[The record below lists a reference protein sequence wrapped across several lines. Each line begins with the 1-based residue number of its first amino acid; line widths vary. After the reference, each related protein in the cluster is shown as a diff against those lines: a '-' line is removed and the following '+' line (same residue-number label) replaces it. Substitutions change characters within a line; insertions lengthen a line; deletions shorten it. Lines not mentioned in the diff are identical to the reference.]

1 MTILLRSTLFN
12 IAFYVNSAA
21 WVLLCLPLIA
31 LPRLSV
37 LRLVK
42 GWARSNVWLARVL
55 AGIRYEIRGTPKTSG
70 PLIVASKH
78 QSVFETFALIPHLD
92 DPTYI
97 LKRELNW
104 IPVFGWWSVKARMI
118 PVDRGKGSEAMRRM
132 TAIASEEAGAG
143 RQIIIFPEGTRRPP
157 GAEPSYRQG
166 VSHLYE
172 RCGVPCQPV
181 ALNSGLYWPR
191 RTWLR
196 YPGTVVFDFLDP
208 IEPGLSR
215 NAFMERLQAAIEPAS
230 DRLLAEAASSPG
242 APPIPESARR
252 KLATAV

>member
-1 MTILLRSTLFN
+1 MTIWLRSTLFN
-12 IAFYVNSAA
+12 LAFYTNGAL
-21 WVLLCLPLIA
+21 WVVLCLPLIV
-31 LPRLSV
+31 LPRRMV
-37 LRLVK
+37 LGLVK
-42 GWARSNVWLARVL
+42 GWAWSNLWLARVL
-55 AGIRYEIRGTPKTSG
+55 AGLRYEMRGTPRTSG

-104 IPVFGWWSVKARMI
+104 IPVFGWWSVRARMI
-118 PVDRGKGSEAMRRM
+118 PVERGKGSEAMRRM
-132 TAIASEEAGAG
+132 TATASEEAHSG

-157 GAEPSYRQG
+157 GAEPSYKQG
-166 VSHLYE
+166 VAHLYE

-196 YPGTVVFDFLDP
+196 YPGTIIIEFLDP

-215 NAFMERLQAAIEPAS
+215 NSFLERLQAAIEPAS
-230 DRLLAEAASSPG
+230 DRLVAEAAAAPD
-242 APPIPESARR
+242 APPIPDTARQ
-252 KLATAV
+252 KPVEAV